1 MTQNIYDD
9 PDFFEGYGQLPRSRD
24 GLDGAPEWPS
34 LRAMLPNVAG
44 RRVVDLG
51 CGYGWFCRWAAE
63 QARRACSVSTCRRAC
78 STGRAR

>member
-34 LRAMLPNVAG
+34 
-44 RRVVDLG
+44 
-51 CGYGWFCRWAAE
+51 
-63 QARRACSVSTCRRAC
+63 
-78 STGRAR
+78 